1 MEVVAHILVV
11 LMALEFF
18 YIAYLEICATSS
30 ETSSKVFDMP
40 KSELERKSVS
50 VLFKNQ
56 GIYNGLIGVLLLVNL
71 FSLIQLLASCC
82 FWATLSQ

>member
-1 MEVVAHILVV
+1 
-11 LMALEFF
+11 
-18 YIAYLEICATSS
+18 
-30 ETSSKVFDMP
+30 MP

>member
-1 MEVVAHILVV
+1 MGGHTFLEV
-11 LMALEFF
+11 
-18 YIAYLEICATSS
+18 CTTSS
-30 ETSSKVFDMP
+30 ETSSKVLDMP